1 MRSASGRPSNRLL
14 SCAAALVLVAWLTAP
29 TPTKAKDLC
38 LTLLHNNDGESQ
50 LLNAGVG
57 LEDFGGAGRFAT
69 VVRKQRLDAHKDGCG
84 AFADPG
90 RLRHGTVVL
99 SSGDNFLASPEFEAS
114 LQGGV
119 PFFDSI
125 LLSLIRYDA
134 VAIGNHEF
142 DFGPAVLADF
152 IEGVSPRIPFLSA
165 NLDVSGEARL
175 QALADQGRIAA
186 TRVVVKGGRAVGIV
200 GATTPDLPFISSPGE
215 VIANEVLPAVQAN
228 VDALSA
234 FGIKIIVL
242 SSHLQS
248 VNEDLDLIAQLR
260 GVDVAIAGGGDELLA
275 NPDDLLIPGDE
286 EIVFGPYPL
295 IAQDADGRDVP
306 VITTPGD
313 YRYVGRLDVRF
324 GARGD
329 VVAAAGGPVRV
340 AGGDEP
346 DAVRPNRLVEKKVV
360 EPVQAFVEELAETVV
375 GESEVAL
382 EGRRDP
388 GIRTQETNLG
398 NLIADALLTTASA
411 SAGEFGAAAPD
422 IALQNGGGIRNN
434 SLIPAGP
441 ITELTTFDIL
451 PFSNF
456 VAVVESIPPEQL
468 KEIMENAVSAVEN
481 ADGRFAHVAGFTFVW
496 DPDGTPQTLDEDSNV
511 VTPGTRVV
519 EITLDDGTSIV
530 AGGAV
535 VPGAPALN
543 IATIDFS
550 ARGGDQYPF
559 RGAPFVTF
567 AGVTYQQALS
577 RYIEEDLGGL
587 ITAADYPEG
596 GEGRITTP

>member
-1 MRSASGRPSNRLL
+1 
-14 SCAAALVLVAWLTAP
+14 LT
-29 TPTKAKDLC
+29 TPTASSARDLC

-69 VVRKQRLDAHKDGCG
+69 VVRKQRLDAYKSGCA
-84 AFADPG
+84 AFADP
-90 RLRHGTVVL
+90 RELSRRTLLL

-114 LQGGV
+114 LQRGV

-125 LLSLIRYDA
+125 LLSLLRYDA
-134 VAIGNHEF
+134 IVIGNHEF

-165 NLDVSGEARL
+165 NLDFSGEPRL
-175 QALADQGRIAA
+175 QAFADEGRIAA
-186 TRVVVKGGRAVGIV
+186 SRVVTKRGRRIGIV
-200 GATTPDLPFISSPGE
+200 GATTPDLPFISSPGN
-215 VIANEVLPAVQAN
+215 VIANEVLPAVQAE

-234 FGIKIIVL
+234 AGVAIVIL

-275 NPDDLLIPGDE
+275 NPDNLLIPGDE
-286 EIVFGPYPL
+286 EIVFGTYPL

-324 GARGD
+324 DRRGD

-346 DAVRPNRLVEKKVV
+346 DAVRPNRLVQKKVV
-360 EPVQAFVEELAETVV
+360 EPVQAFVEELAETVI
-375 GESEVAL
+375 GQSDVAL

-388 GIRTQETNLG
+388 GIRTEETNLG
-398 NLIADALLTTASA
+398 NLVADALLSTALISA
-411 SAGEFGAAAPD
+411 ADFGAAEPD

-456 VAVVESIPPEQL
+456 LAVVEGIPPDQL
-468 KEIMENAVSAVEN
+468 KEIMENAVAAVEN
-481 ADGRFAHVAGFTFVW
+481 ADGRFAQIAGFTLVW
-496 DPDGTPQTLDEDSNV
+496 DPSGTAQTLDEQANV

-519 EITLDDGTSIV
+519 EITLDDGTPIV
-530 AGGAV
+530 TDGAV
-535 VPGAPALN
+535 VLGAPAVN
-543 IATIDFS
+543 IATNDFS

-559 RGAPFVTF
+559 RDAPFVTF
-567 AGVTYQQALS
+567 TGITYQQALS
-577 RYIEEDLGGL
+577 RYIQEDLGGV
-587 ITAADYPEG
+587 IAAADYPEG
-596 GEGRITTP
+596 GEGRITVP